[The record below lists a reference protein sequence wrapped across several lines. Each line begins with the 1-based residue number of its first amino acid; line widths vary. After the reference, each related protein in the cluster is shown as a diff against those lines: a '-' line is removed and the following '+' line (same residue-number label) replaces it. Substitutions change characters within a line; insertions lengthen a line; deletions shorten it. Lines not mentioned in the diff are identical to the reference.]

1 MRVKECKCYREAINK
16 FLDSKMV
23 ELTAEIEREVK
34 KVLGLNFLGLQD
46 QYLTNT
52 NINKILKERSGRF
65 ISAFV
70 ARNHPV
76 AINQGDIVVLH
87 VMDCPKLKVTRG
99 KDTEEEYQIP
109 INE

>member
-1 MRVKECKCYREAINK
+1 MRIKECKCYREALSR
-16 FLDSKMV
+16 FLDTKMAS
-23 ELTAEIEREVK
+23 LTAELETEVK

-65 ISAFV
+65 ISAFI
-70 ARNHPV
+70 AKNNPV
-76 AINQGDIVVLH
+76 IIKEENRVVLH
-87 VMDCPKLKVTRG
+87 VAGCDLIKEKTRE
-99 KDTEEEYQIP
+99 TREEEYQVP